1 MRSQGVLSVVQ
12 NGEVIL
18 KAIAGSSGFNIDKLK
33 ERIPHINVK
42 SPLQVYQAAIEVG
55 FGTKDNLVV
64 MATPCEQTV
73 YGHET
78 IQTELY
84 DYEVL
89 KQYWKTFQKPEW
101 NPREVKGFAEHTTVV
116 EVKV

>member
-18 KAIAGSSGFNIDKLK
+18 KAIAGTSAFNIDKLK
-33 ERIPHINVK
+33 ERIPHLNVK
-42 SPLQVYQAAIEVG
+42 SPLQVYQAALEVG
-55 FGTKDNLVV
+55 FGAEENLVV
-64 MATPCEQTV
+64 MATPCEQTI

-78 IQTELY
+78 IHTDLY
-84 DYEVL
+84 DYQVL

-101 NPREVKGFAEHTTVV
+101 NPREVTGSADHTTVV
-116 EVKV
+116 EVTI